1 MKTMYHKYNSDEEL
15 FISFKQ
21 QLPIS
26 FIRTTDGKCYSIVK
40 KRNME
45 TVGGISVRLKFTKKK
60 ESLLMSFHHV
70 DFDFSTPDNSMK
82 IIDDLL
88 IEKCVTNVARN

>member
-40 KRNME
+40 KRNIKII
-45 TVGGISVRLKFTKKK
+45 GGISVRFRFDKK
-60 ESLLMSFHHV
+60 S
-70 DFDFSTPDNSMK
+70 
-82 IIDDLL
+82 
-88 IEKCVTNVARN
+88 